1 MFSRWFPI
9 LLPPVEAPTSLIG
22 ETTMTEKSFSYF
34 HAHGLV
40 GLNNILDLQMLR
52 HDIAEKQVYQAER

>member
-1 MFSRWFPI
+1 
-9 LLPPVEAPTSLIG
+9 
-22 ETTMTEKSFSYF
+22 MTEKSFSYF

-52 HDIAEKQVYQAER
+52 HDIAEKQVYQADR